1 MSPTRIKRATVVV
14 AMLVATMGLA
24 AGPAHATVNVVSCP
38 IGGTTTASSP
48 GLLLFQ
54 PRTVNVTVTA
64 NYSCTVV
71 GGGSLVSFRVGSSS
85 VSLPP
90 AELTC
95 LTPLATPPASQT
107 INWST
112 GGSSTL
118 TGTTTIT
125 DTGTAVVVTDR
136 GVVTAGDF
144 AGSPYV
150 NVVTYTN
157 LTLSQL
163 LACLAEP
170 GLPQRQG
177 TTTLTIG

>member
-1 MSPTRIKRATVVV
+1 MIPTRIRRATVVV
-14 AMLVATMGLA
+14 AMLVTTMGLT
-24 AGPAHATVNVVSCP
+24 AGPAHATAAVVTCP
-38 IGGTTTASSP
+38 VGGTTSSTSP

-54 PRTVNVTVTA
+54 SRMVTATVAA

-71 GGGSLVSFRVGSSS
+71 GGGSLISFRVGSSS

-95 LTPLATPPASQT
+95 LSPLATPPASQT
-107 INWST
+107 INWNT

-144 AGSPYV
+144 TGSPYV
-150 NVVTYTN
+150 NVVEYTN
-157 LTLSQL
+157 LTPSQL

-170 GLPQRQG
+170 GLLQRQG
-177 TTTLTIG
+177 SATLIIG